1 VKQNQKNTKKSRVTG
16 QSVKELRD
24 TKWYVENHEG
34 GGKLQLEIQTTS
46 TKESVYLR
54 YVDNCAVTIKG
65 KFNSVVMDDCQK
77 TSLVFEQIVASVEVV
92 NCRSVKVQVTGQVPT
107 MLIDKTDGIQIFLS
121 ETSLHTTI
129 VTSKSSEMNVSV
141 PEGDDELKE
150 MPIPEQYVSFYDR
163 NSKKLVTNTNSHL
176 G

>member
-1 VKQNQKNTKKSRVTG
+1 
-16 QSVKELRD
+16 
-24 TKWYVENHEG
+24 
-34 GGKLQLEIQTTS
+34 
-46 TKESVYLR
+46 
-54 YVDNCAVTIKG
+54 
-65 KFNSVVMDDCQK
+65 MDDCQK